1 MDGWTLPNMMG
12 ESSGFSFMLHLT
24 LSRVCGSAEKGL
36 LCLLLTPALLFGS
49 DHEFIH
55 LKQFHLAWVLF
66 QLVCLV
72 DCRVTWSMQSVP
84 EGGWG
89 RCVEYPGSNSE
100 LLDWLTVHLQC
111 ISAVYFLYLTGVWSV
126 FMCIWT
132 VPFLHGQLERALQE
146 LPAFLAALSHGPR
159 VSETTE
165 GKEGRN
171 ALWSNGW
178 GQAYVS
184 GSVCSAAGEACLNM
198 S

>member
-111 ISAVYFLYLTGVWSV
+111 ISV
-126 FMCIWT
+126 FNRS
-132 VPFLHGQLERALQE
+132 LECVHVHLNC
-146 LPAFLAALSHGPR
+146 AFSA
-159 VSETTE
+159 
-165 GKEGRN
+165 
-171 ALWSNGW
+171 W
-178 GQAYVS
+178 
-184 GSVCSAAGEACLNM
+184 AAGEGTAGAPSLPGCSESRPM
-198 S
+198 RE